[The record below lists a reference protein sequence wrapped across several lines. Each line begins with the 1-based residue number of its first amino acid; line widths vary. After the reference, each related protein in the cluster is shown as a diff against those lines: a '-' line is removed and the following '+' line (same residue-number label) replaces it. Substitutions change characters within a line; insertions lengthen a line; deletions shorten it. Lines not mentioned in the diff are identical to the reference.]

1 MPSTPKP
8 DKSPPDL
15 QKREHER
22 RHIDRT
28 QGRLT
33 CLAFLRTVAEHVRRT
48 WSKTPG
54 KLWKVGGTA
63 EEGARE
69 NPAFPPFLHLAA
81 ASIRRCCTCVPG
93 VFDQMLGDGLRAV
106 ELRHAG
112 PRAGRSPAASGLRP
126 RRCRGRPSS

>member
-63 EEGARE
+63 KEGARE

-93 VFDQMLGDGLRAV
+93 VSDQMRDNPRVGSQARAPVLPEGD
-106 ELRHAG
+106 
-112 PRAGRSPAASGLRP
+112 RAGVSG
-126 RRCRGRPSS
+126 